1 MPTFAQAVQQVDATG
16 LPVVEGFAVKL
27 RAGAAEAAGAA
38 IAAELAVRFPPPYAW
53 QADDRPGKWPEG
65 WRMYRI
71 SGGSPPLGEAWEAV
85 RALKAIP
92 GVETAEPLLLTKPPV
107 TNGSD
112 AQAAFQLWG
121 KVNDDRLAQ
130 ITKASQPPHWSLAQL
145 GVLDGGPEKPGAWSI
160 WKTKRGDDPPGKGI
174 LVAHPDTG
182 YTRHARL
189 LPHLL
194 PHPDNPN
201 LFGRDFV
208 DRTQPDGFDSMKDQ
222 SFASFPGHGTGT
234 ASVIATGNSPDGEP
248 WGVAPG
254 AKILPLRVSSS
265 VIHLSFQNL
274 CDAFVEAMDKKAH
287 VISMSLGGPLG
298 SELLNSLIRK
308 ALDQGIIVVSAAGN
322 NAPTVVFPARIPGV
336 LACAA
341 SNAVAA
347 PWRFSGLGGEVAI
360 TAPGELVWH
369 DWERLDSQ
377 GKPTDD
383 RTNGSGTSFATANV
397 AGLAALWLSY
407 HGRDNLIQNYCS
419 NRAELLPF
427 LFRLCLQRSS
437 DGKPDFLRGGKGGFG
452 AGIAKAD
459 RLLNQARPSVPEVD
473 AARTK
478 ILAGKPDGIVSFPL
492 NSWWTILTLPT
503 LTENGPVLAESAASN
518 DTSLNDFFT
527 ALAPNLD
534 VEDRAEIGTL
544 AASDVLLSNALAKA
558 SQGGRNCISAAAVR
572 RYLLRKG
579 VPLSKF
585 LRDKLTGAQTDAQ
598 KAWIGNHTELSLAKA
613 YILPSAEEEEKK
625 SAYSVAPP
633 PTRRLRAFA
642 FDPSLTTSSSEVA
655 INEITIPV
663 VFERKLEPGPVGDY
677 LEVVDVDPASD
688 CAYAPVDLN
697 HPFLLAQDGL
707 PRSEGNPQFHQ
718 QMVYAV
724 AMKTISHFEEALGRP
739 IFWSPLRPWDPFS
752 DDKDRAL
759 VRHKKDKEGNVVKD
773 DKGRPEIDKAD
784 QFVQH
789 LRLHPHAL
797 REQNAYYS
805 PQKRAILFGYFP
817 AGDGD
822 PGAEYPGGVVFVC
835 LAHDIIAHETTHAI
849 VDGMHVRYTEPTNP
863 DVFAFHEAFADIV
876 ALFQRFTYSEL
887 LRDQIAQA
895 RGRLE
900 AGTLMTRLALQFGQ
914 ATGRR
919 QALRDALGY
928 VVKQARQ
935 RGDFD
940 WRDRLEE
947 READG
952 SSERRVTIADAA
964 RDLSDEETR
973 SVWQRFQAD
982 PSLLKKVEEPHDRGS
997 FLVAAVFDAY
1007 LRIYEARVADLKRI
1021 ATGGTG
1027 VLPEGDLHPD
1037 LVNRMAQEA
1046 SKSARHVLRMCI
1058 RAMDYM
1064 PPVDITFGE
1073 FLRALI
1079 TADSDLVPKDDLRYR
1094 VAFIEAFRKWGIYPR
1109 DVRTLSEESLRWSPP
1124 RAEKTLLFPRD
1135 QKIPEEINLVRRA
1148 LLEWQPGET
1157 REEIFKKINE
1167 AQAVLHG
1174 YFQDKKLDK
1183 ETKRLILGG
1192 IDTSR
1197 SFQVTNL
1204 RPARRIGP
1212 RGEFLTEMVIEVLQ
1226 NKNAMP
1232 TDPAEHKAE
1241 EKRRREARQER
1252 KRMGE
1257 VEEAEPL
1264 PFRGGATL
1272 IIGMERD
1279 EYIVRYAI
1287 YKRPDSASR
1296 EARQHEF
1303 LRAGGAG
1310 SPDAAEYSSDGLPS
1324 GWYTRDD
1331 VRNEWLKNR
1340 VSDLEGMRA
1349 SSCACRRG
1357 RMDGAEKK
1365 ATEKAAKKAG
1375 APVPTALTEP
1385 FALLHRG

>member
-1 MPTFAQAVQQVDATG
+1 MWAKKPENANKT
-16 LPVVEGFAVKL
+16 
-27 RAGAAEAAGAA
+27 
-38 IAAELAVRFPPPYAW
+38 
-53 QADDRPGKWPEG
+53 PGE
-65 WRMYRI
+65 
-71 SGGSPPLGEAWEAV
+71 
-85 RALKAIP
+85 
-92 GVETAEPLLLTKPPV
+92 
-107 TNGSD
+107 
-112 AQAAFQLWG
+112 
-121 KVNDDRLAQ
+121 
-130 ITKASQPPHWSLAQL
+130 
-145 GVLDGGPEKPGAWSI
+145 
-160 WKTKRGDDPPGKGI
+160 GI

-194 PHPDNPN
+194 PHPDDPS
-201 LFGRDFV
+201 LFGRNFV
-208 DRTQPDGFDSMKDQ
+208 ERDQPDGFDPMTDQ
-222 SFASFPGHGTGT
+222 SFGNFPGHGTGT
-234 ASVIATGNSPDGEP
+234 ASVIATGKDPAGEP

-274 CDAFVEAMDKKAH
+274 CDAFVEAIDKGAH

-298 SELLNSLIRK
+298 SGLLNSLVRA

-341 SNAVAA
+341 SNAVEA
-347 PWRFSGLGGEVAI
+347 PWRFSGLGAEVAV

-369 DWERLDSQ
+369 DWERLDAKGHPQ
-377 GKPTDD
+377 DD

-407 HGRDNLIQNYCS
+407 HGRENLIENNCGG
-419 NRAELLPF
+419 RKELLPF
-427 LFRLCLQRSS
+427 LFRLCLQKSS
-437 DGKPDFLRGGKGGFG
+437 NGKPDFIRKGKGGFG
-452 AGIAKAD
+452 AGIVRAD
-459 RLLNQARPSVPEVD
+459 QLLTLKLPGL
-473 AARTK
+473 AAVEELRK
-478 ILAGKPDGIVSFPL
+478 NVLAEKPDGIVSFPAS
-492 NSWWTILTLPT
+492 SWWTILTLPT
-503 LTENGPVLAESAASN
+503 LTENGPVLADTDSTQRNERLESFQ
-518 DTSLNDFFT
+518 DE
-527 ALAPNLD
+527 LAPGLD
-534 VEDRAEIGTL
+534 DSDRAELGTL
-544 AASDVLLSNALAKA
+544 AASDVLLSNALAKVC
-558 SQGGRNCISAAAVR
+558 QGGRNCISAAAVR

-579 VPLSKF
+579 TPLSKP
-585 LRDKLTGAQTDAQ
+585 LRTKLKAAQDESH
-598 KAWIGNHTELSLAKA
+598 KAWSKKHPELSSKPYL
-613 YILPSAEEEEKK
+613 LPTAEDEERKI
-625 SAYSVAPP
+625 AYSVSPP

-642 FDPSLTTSSSEVA
+642 FDPSLAISSTGAS

-663 VFERKLEPGPVGDY
+663 VFERQLEPGPVGDY

-707 PRSEGNPQFHQ
+707 SRSEGNPQFHQ

-739 IFWSPLRPWDPFS
+739 IFWSPLRPWDWRS
-752 DDKDRAL
+752 GDDDRADKFS
-759 VRHKKDKEGNVVKD
+759 RKDDSGNVIVNERGKALD
-773 DKGRPEIDKAD
+773 DDSD

-822 PGAEYPGGVVFVC
+822 PGAEYPGGVVFTC

-863 DVFAFHEAFADIV
+863 DVFAFHEAFADVV

-895 RGRLE
+895 RGRLD

-914 ATGRR
+914 ATGRH
-919 QALRDALGY
+919 QALRDALG
-928 VVKQARQ
+928 VVVQQARQ
-935 RGDFD
+935 KDGAE
-940 WRDRLEE
+940 WRDLLAE
-947 READG
+947 REMDG
-952 SSERRVTIADAA
+952 GSERRATLADAA
-964 RDLSDEETR
+964 RNLTDEEKR
-973 SVWQRFQAD
+973 SVWKRFQAD
-982 PSLLKKVEEPHDRGS
+982 PSLLKEVEEPHERGS

-1007 LRIYEARVADLKRI
+1007 LRIYEDRVADLKRI

-1037 LVNRMAQEA
+1037 LVNRMANEA

-1079 TADSDLVPKDDLRYR
+1079 TADYDLVPEDDRRYR

-1109 DVRTLSEESLRWSPP
+1109 DVRTLSEESLRWAPP
-1124 RAEKTLLFPRD
+1124 GPEKTYLFPRGREVS
-1135 QKIPEEINLVRRA
+1135 EEINQVRRA
-1148 LLEWQPGET
+1148 LLDWQPGEE
-1157 REEIFKKINE
+1157 RKDIFTKIKA
-1167 AQAVLHG
+1167 AQAMLHG
-1174 YFQDKKLDK
+1174 YFQGATLADD
-1183 ETKRLILGG
+1183 TKRQILGG

-1197 SFQVTNL
+1197 TFQVTNL

-1212 RGEFLTEMVIEVLQ
+1212 RGEFLTEMVFEVLQ

-1232 TDPAEHKAE
+1232 TGEVEHKEE
-1241 EKRRREARQER
+1241 EKRRRAARQER
-1252 KRMGE
+1252 KRLG
-1257 VEEAEPL
+1257 EAEEQDPI
-1264 PFRGGATL
+1264 PFRGGVTL
-1272 IIGMERD
+1272 IVGMD
-1279 EYIVRYAI
+1279 KDQYIVRYAI
-1287 YKRPDSASR
+1287 YKRPDSAAR
-1296 EARQHEF
+1296 ETRQHEF
-1303 LRAGGAG
+1303 LLRAGGAAN
-1310 SPDAAEYSSDGLPS
+1310 PDAAEYSSDGLPA
-1324 GWYTRDD
+1324 GWYTQDKVRD
-1331 VRNEWLKNR
+1331 EWFKDR
-1340 VSDLEGMRA
+1340 VSEVEDMRA
-1349 SSCACRRG
+1349 SSCDCRRG
-1357 RMDGAEKK
+1357 RMESGERKDA
-1365 ATEKAAKKAG
+1365 EKAAKKAG
-1375 APVPTALTEP
+1375 IPVPNALTEP